1 MNEIQAK
8 INEELELLGVER
20 ASQGISWNGYEVYI
34 PDTSKLGTYIGY
46 PYIILV
52 KGEEVRTSTP
62 EESLE
67 YLAYERKEKA
77 KNQTISELHDDQV
90 EEI

>member
-8 INEELELLGVER
+8 INAELELLGVEQAIR
-20 ASQGISWNGYEVYI
+20 GISWNGYEVYI

-46 PYIILV
+46 PYVILV

-67 YLAYERKEKA
+67 YLDYEQMEKSKS
-77 KNQTISELHDDQV
+77 KNIGALKDDQI
-90 EEI
+90 EEV